1 MLEASLFINP
11 NVACLTQAEEDISI
25 TNVYTV
31 RLEDANALVIAK
43 MRICG
48 V

>member
-1 MLEASLFINP
+1 MMKAALFINP
-11 NVACLTQAEEDISI
+11 NVACLTQVEEDIFM
-25 TNVYTV
+25 TNVYSV
-31 RLEDANALVIAK
+31 RLDDANALVIAK